1 MQMPARILVPLRN
14 HDRMT
19 DILPYL
25 VFVARPGMEIIF
37 LVQSDDNRYPWW
49 LEHDS
54 AIERSLSIG
63 TLEKALAQQRRV
75 LAAEER
81 VAAARNIVDGKGV
94 EIRIEFY
101 SGSLKKVTASY
112 RAENDEMT
120 ILVSSKPRHLQRFL
134 TTLRQLFGRPTPQP
148 VSAMLLLQPNRHF

>member
-1 MQMPARILVPLRN
+1 MPARILVPLRN

-37 LVQSDDNRYPWW
+37 LVQSDENRYPWW
-49 LEHDS
+49 LEH
-54 AIERSLSIG
+54 AGAVERSLSIG

-81 VAAARNIVDGKGV
+81 VAAARNIVDGKSV

-134 TTLRQLFGRPTPQP
+134 TTLRQLFGRAAPQP

>member
-1 MQMPARILVPLRN
+1 MPARILVPLRN

-25 VFVARPGMEIIF
+25 ELVARPGMEIIF
-37 LVQSDDNRYPWW
+37 LVQSDGHRYPWW
-49 LEHDS
+49 LEHAS
-54 AIERSLSIG
+54 AVERSLSIG

-81 VAAARNIVDGKGV
+81 VAAARNIVGGKGV

-112 RAENDEMT
+112 RAGNDPMT
-120 ILVSSKPRHLQRFL
+120 ILVSSKPGHLQRFL